1 MRKIETIAGF
11 LLVVDLIAIAIIVAQ
26 HYLSNPPHAETF
38 HQSIAFLLDLAVVLG
53 AVVLLV
59 RITKRQ

>member
-1 MRKIETIAGF
+1 VRKIETIAGF
-11 LLVVDLIAIAIIVAQ
+11 LLVVDLIAIAIIVTQ
-26 HYLSNPPHAETF
+26 HYLSNPAHAETF

-53 AVVLLV
+53 AVALLV